1 MKFTKKKEFV
11 MVNPISLNG
20 IRPNVLRSSRLLLL
34 CSSMLL
40 VACND
45 SSTTKIAVND
55 GERAATAST
64 IEANRQVA
72 NELNIAD
79 QQDFEDARRG
89 LIASI
94 EGMQI
99 ASSSDATKNVWD
111 MAAYD
116 FIKGDAPDTVNP
128 SLWRQAKLN
137 NIQGLFEVTP
147 GIYQLRGFDL
157 SNMTLIKGDSGWI
170 VVDTMTSKETAKY
183 AFDFAMKHLAK
194 RYPNTTTLALLFLP
208 IVILTTS
215 VGY

>member
-1 MKFTKKKEFV
+1 
-11 MVNPISLNG
+11 MVNPILSKSA
-20 IRPNVLRSSRLLLL
+20 RPSFLSSSRLLLL

-45 SSTTKIAVND
+45 SSTTKIAVD
-55 GERAATAST
+55 DSERAATAST

-72 NELNIAD
+72 NDLNIAD

-94 EGMQI
+94 DGMQI
-99 ASSSDATKNVWD
+99 PSSSDPTKNVWD
-111 MAAYD
+111 MAAYN

-147 GIYQLRGFDL
+147 GIYQLR
-157 SNMTLIKGDSGWI
+157 
-170 VVDTMTSKETAKY
+170 E
-183 AFDFAMKHLAK
+183 
-194 RYPNTTTLALLFLP
+194 
-208 IVILTTS
+208 
-215 VGY
+215 